1 VTVASQWEPVSF
13 TPGLA
18 AADPCAEAWLRVA
31 TLRLR
36 REVAWRWHQRGLT
49 PADPSVLAPPDTA
62 SPLQESLDLARFQEH
77 KQAFFSRDATAAYLT
92 GKIAETLP
100 APAPAAP
107 RGSFSWLVRNLPL
120 DDVSAFALGLGLLA
134 RYDAASG
141 PVFGSCLNDA
151 NRAEPALALVQR
163 LWDRPEECLAL
174 ADAGHALWRYGLLQ
188 SAGPERWE
196 APFSVPTLIAEQ
208 LLSAAAA
215 PPAGLERLDARGPGL
230 PEEAHALVDRL
241 RAGQTGLRLVEVR
254 GQTGAAYAA
263 VVGAVAQA
271 AGRVVYRPAA
281 DAGADDANYL
291 HSLLTLAWLGGFDLL
306 LQEEPAAAGGERRR
320 LLPLLC
326 ARRGLPVTVYV
337 LGLEPQE
344 VAALPPE
351 MLQPRLTVPGLTYAE
366 RLLELRACLGGRAAA
381 LDGAV
386 AEAARRFRFQ
396 SETIRSVC
404 AGLNAHQGDLRAE
417 DLFAACRAVMSVDS
431 GGLTRFVTPRFRPDE
446 LVLPPPQK
454 RQLDEIERAMRSL
467 TRVHYD
473 WGTARVW
480 NESGVSVLFAG
491 PSGTGKTMAAEVL
504 AAKLAIP
511 MHYVNLS
518 QVVNK
523 YIGETEKNLERVF
536 DAADATETLL
546 FFDEADALFGRR
558 TEVKDAHD
566 RYANLEVSYLL
577 ERMERFKGLAILA
590 SNRRGDID
598 EAFLRRLRYI
608 VDFPFPDVD
617 QRRAIWERVI
627 PPGVGADDLD
637 FDLLAR
643 QFQLTG
649 GGIRSAA
656 FNACLQCAARDGGG
670 RRGRPRLS
678 MEEVI
683 TAVKREYDKLHQ
695 TVTLEQFG
703 PHAHLI
709 EELERV

>member
-1 VTVASQWEPVSF
+1 M
-13 TPGLA
+13 
-18 AADPCAEAWLRVA
+18 A

-49 PADPSVLAPPDTA
+49 PADASVLVPPETA
-62 SPLQESLDLARFQEH
+62 SPLQESLDLVRFQEH

-92 GKIAETLP
+92 ARIAETQP
-100 APAPAAP
+100 APVPEAA
-107 RGSFSWLVRNLPL
+107 RGSFSWLVRSLPL
-120 DDVSAFALGLGLLA
+120 GDVSAFALALGLLA
-134 RYDAASG
+134 RYDAASA

-151 NRAEPALALVQR
+151 NRTEPALSLVQR
-163 LWDRPEECLAL
+163 LWDRPEQCLAL
-174 ADAGHALWRYGLLQ
+174 ADAGHPLWRFGLLQ
-188 SAGPERWE
+188 STGPERWE
-196 APFSVPTLIAEQ
+196 APFYVPSLVADRLLRADWAPSIA
-208 LLSAAAA
+208 
-215 PPAGLERLDARGPGL
+215 LERLGARAQDLPG
-230 PEEAHALVDRL
+230 EAGALVDRL
-241 RAGQTGLRLVEVR
+241 RAEQTGLRLVEVR
-254 GQTGAAYAA
+254 GQVGAAYAA
-263 VVGAVAQA
+263 AVGAVAQA
-271 AGRVVYRPAA
+271 VGRVVYRPVAG
-281 DAGADDANYL
+281 AGADDPSYL
-291 HSLLTLAWLGGFDLL
+291 HSLLALAWLGGFDLL
-306 LQEEPAAAGGERRR
+306 LQEEPVAASGERRR

-326 ARRGLPVTVYV
+326 GRRGLPITVYV
-337 LGLEPQE
+337 VGLDQQD

-351 MLQPRLTVPGLTYAE
+351 MLLPRLMVPGLSYAE
-366 RLLELRACLGGRAAA
+366 RLVELRVGLGDRAAA

-396 SETIRSVC
+396 AETIRSVC
-404 AGLNAHQGDLRAE
+404 AGLTAHEGRLRAE
-417 DLFAACRAVMSVDS
+417 DLFAACRAAMPVDS
-431 GGLTRFVTPRFRPDE
+431 GGLTRPVTPRFRPEE
-446 LVLPPPQK
+446 LVLPPPQQ
-454 RQLDEIERAMRSL
+454 RQLDEIERAMRAL

-504 AAKLAIP
+504 AAKLDIP

-590 SNRRGDID
+590 TNRRGDVD

-608 VDFPFPDVD
+608 VDFPFPDVA

-627 PPGVGADDLD
+627 PPGVDASELD

-649 GGIRSAA
+649 GGIRSVA
-656 FNACLQCAARDGGG
+656 FNACLQSAARDGD
-670 RRGRPRLS
+670 RKRGKPRLS

-703 PHAHLI
+703 PHAQLI